1 MKGSGLGRR
10 LVPPAEPMLWM
21 PEVSDQHLESE
32 ARGVGGGGP
41 ELSFSVFPTKTESLE
56 KR

>member
-32 ARGVGGGGP
+32 ARGVGGGAQN
-41 ELSFSVFPTKTESLE
+41 SLFQYFQP
-56 KR
+56 KQSH